1 MDCGAAED
9 AGGKK
14 SIMRYMSAFAAMS
27 EIHFLAPQLHCIK
40 ETISAW

>member
-14 SIMRYMSAFAAMS
+14 SID
-27 EIHFLAPQLHCIK
+27 FLVVFLVMNINHCFHN
-40 ETISAW
+40 EVQ